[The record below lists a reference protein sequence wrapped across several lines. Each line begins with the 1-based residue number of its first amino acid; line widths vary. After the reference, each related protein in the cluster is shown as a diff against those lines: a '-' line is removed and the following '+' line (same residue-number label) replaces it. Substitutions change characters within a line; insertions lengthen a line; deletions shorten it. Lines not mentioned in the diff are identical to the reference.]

1 MMEINKKSTE
11 MICTEHAKKLLVGK
25 TIKDVV
31 YLNDFDIEEMLWS
44 KRPLMIIFDDNS
56 IMIPM
61 MDDEGN
67 DGGAIHFHNR
77 KENITDTI
85 GVI

>member
-1 MMEINKKSTE
+1 MQIK
-11 MICTEHAKKLLVGK
+11 EHAVEERCTKHAKELLVGK

-31 YLNDFDIEEMLWS
+31 YLRHMDIEEMLWS
-44 KRPLMIIFDDNS
+44 KRPLMIIFDDDS
-56 IMIPM
+56 IMVPM

-67 DGGAIHFHNR
+67 DGGAIHFHSR

>member
-1 MMEINKKSTE
+1 MKINKKSTE

-44 KRPLMIIFDDNS
+44 KRPLMIIFDDDS

>member
-11 MICTEHAKKLLVGK
+11 RICTEHAKKLLVGK

-44 KRPLMIIFDDNS
+44 KRPLMIIFDDDS

-77 KENITDTI
+77 KENITDSI

>member
-1 MMEINKKSTE
+1 
-11 MICTEHAKKLLVGK
+11 
-25 TIKDVV
+25 
-31 YLNDFDIEEMLWS
+31 
-44 KRPLMIIFDDNS
+44 MIIFDDDS

>member
-1 MMEINKKSTE
+1 MKIEPNSSTE
-11 MICTEHAKKLLVGK
+11 KRMTKFAKDLLVGK

-44 KRPLMIIFDDNS
+44 KRPLMIIFDDDS